1 MGLRMASPTKHPKSG
16 SFYLRER
23 VPIIVAERAKGR
35 RLVVPVGGQPTEVA
49 VNGWV
54 KLSLRTKDVTT
65 AKERYREA
73 AAALQAHWQLI
84 QQEVATGPVRLTERQ
99 IEALAGEYWRDQTRQ
114 HQDSPGDP
122 DEWDAARSAL
132 EDMGQT
138 AEGLERLHGE
148 DADRVLH
155 WRGLSVDAP
164 SRKRLLE
171 AMHRAYVMFAE
182 GQERRGLGDY
192 RPDPRAE
199 RFPEFPS
206 EATNAPGGEEPRR
219 SAADGELT
227 ARASADS
234 PEVTLSD
241 LFDLWAKEH
250 RKAERPEKTVRDFRQ
265 KVDSL
270 RAYLGHEDA
279 AEVTQRRIIDWCDH
293 LQEQEK
299 LAAKTVG
306 DKYLT
311 AIRAM
316 FRLGV
321 EKARL
326 AADPT
331 AAVRIRRSKPVTVR
345 PKGFTD
351 EEAKAILKAALQD
364 PSALGNMSERNKL
377 AIRWTPWIG
386 AYTGARITEL
396 TQLRK
401 GDFLTKDGVACIRI
415 TPEAGRV
422 KTGHFRDVPLHPH
435 LVEMG
440 LLEFVKGR
448 PEGHLFVSA
457 GETLEETHRRCQSVS
472 GKVSEWVRKAA
483 GVTDERV
490 QPTHGW
496 RHRFKVMAGKAGIPP
511 EYADMIQGHSRGDAA
526 AVYRGQD
533 AGTLYREIQKLPRID
548 LTSGTGE

>member
-1 MGLRMASPTKHPKSG
+1 MASPWKHPESG
-16 SFYLRER
+16 FFYLRER
-23 VPIIVAERAKGR
+23 VPVAIAEQAKGR
-35 RLVVPVGGQPTEVA
+35 RVVVPVDGQPIAVA
-49 VNGWV
+49 VNGLV

-73 AAALQAHWQLI
+73 AAALQEHWRLI
-84 QQEVATGPVRLTERQ
+84 KQETTTGPVQLTQRQ
-99 IEALAGEYWRDQTRQ
+99 TEAFAGEYLRDQTRQ
-114 HQDSPGDP
+114 HQDDPGDP
-122 DEWDAARSAL
+122 DEWDAGLSAL

-138 AEGLERLHGE
+138 GEGLERLHGE
-148 DADRVLH
+148 DADRMLQR
-155 WRGLSVDAP
+155 RGLAVDAP

-171 AMHRAYVMFAE
+171 AMHRAYVIFAE
-182 GQERRGLGDY
+182 GQERRGLGDF

-206 EATNAPGGEEPRR
+206 APGEKGSRR
-219 SAADGELT
+219 SELT
-227 ARASADS
+227 EKMSADS
-234 PEVTLSD
+234 AGVTLSD

-250 RKAERPEKTVRDFRQ
+250 QKGEGPDKTVRDFRQ

-270 RAYLGHEDA
+270 RAYLGHENA
-279 AEVTQRRIIDWCDH
+279 AQVFQRQIIDWCDH
-293 LQEQEK
+293 LQDEEK

-311 AIRAM
+311 AVRAM
-316 FRLGV
+316 FRVGV

-326 AADPT
+326 TFDPT
-331 AAVRIRRSKPVTVR
+331 TGVKVRKPKRVKERRS
-345 PKGFTD
+345 GFTD
-351 EEAKAILKAALQD
+351 DEAKAILKAALRD
-364 PSALGNMSERNKL
+364 PSTLGGMSERNKL

-401 GDFLTKDGVACIRI
+401 VDFVTKDGVACIRI

-422 KTGHFRDVPLHPH
+422 KTGQYREVPLHPH

-440 LLEFVKGR
+440 ILEFVAGR
-448 PEGHLFVSA
+448 PEEHLFVSA

-472 GKVSEWVRKAA
+472 GKVSEWVRKVA

-496 RHRFKVMAGKAGIPP
+496 RHRFKALAAKHDIPP
-511 EYADMIQGHSRGDAA
+511 EYADQIQGHSRGDAA
-526 AVYRGQD
+526 A
-533 AGTLYREIQKLPRID
+533 AYREPDAPTLFREIEKLPKID
-548 LTSGTGE
+548 LASDSGD

>member
-1 MGLRMASPTKHPKSG
+1 MGLRMASPTKHPRSG

-23 VPIIVAERAKGR
+23 VPATVAERAKGR
-35 RLVVPVGGQPTEVA
+35 RLIVPVGGQPTEVA

-73 AAALQAHWQLI
+73 AAALQEHWQLMR
-84 QQEVATGPVRLTERQ
+84 QEAATVPVRLTQRQ
-99 IEALAGEYWRDQTRQ
+99 TEAMAGEYFRDQTARY
-114 HQDSPGDP
+114 QDSPGDP
-122 DEWDAARSAL
+122 DEWDAARTAL
-132 EDMGQT
+132 EDRGQT
-138 AEGLERLHGE
+138 VEGLERLHGE
-148 DADRVLH
+148 DADRMLH
-155 WRGLSVDAP
+155 ARGLSVDAP

-182 GQERRGLGDY
+182 GQERRGRRDY
-192 RPDPRAE
+192 RPDPRADM
-199 RFPEFPS
+199 FPEFPS
-206 EATNAPGGEEPRR
+206 APCEEEPQRGQLAARR
-219 SAADGELT
+219 PV
-227 ARASADS
+227 DS
-234 PEVTLSD
+234 PSATLSD

-250 RKAERPEKTVRDFRQ
+250 RKAGRSDKTVRDFRQ

-331 AAVRIRRSKPVTVR
+331 SAVRIRRSKPVTVR

-401 GDFLTKDGVACIRI
+401 GDFLTKDRVACIRI
-415 TPEAGRV
+415 TPEAGWV
-422 KTGHFRDVPLHPH
+422 KTGQFRDVPLHPH

-440 LLEFVKGR
+440 LLDFVAGR
-448 PEGHLFVSA
+448 PEGHLFVTA
-457 GETLEETHRRCQSVS
+457 GKTLEETHRRCQSVS
-472 GKVSEWVRKAA
+472 GKVSQWVRKVA

-496 RHRFKVMAGKAGIPP
+496 RHRFKVVAGKAGMPP

-533 AGTLYREIQKLPRID
+533 AETLFREIQKLPKID
-548 LTSGTGE
+548 VASDNGY